1 MTERKFFTIA
11 ETAEILRVSRMTVNR
26 RLRDGTIKKIKIGK
40 RVLIP
45 ASFFVSLIKK

>member
-1 MTERKFFTIA
+1 MAERKFYTIA
-11 ETAEILRVSRMTVNR
+11 EAATILRVSRMTVNR

-45 ASFFVSLIKK
+45 DSFFAALTKK